1 MRDLASV
8 VTIEATQKMFE
19 KDRIV
24 CATMAENAY
33 EVIIPVTCNVG
44 DKMVF
49 IQEGAILPEV
59 PTWEFL
65 RKRCY
70 NESVKGFV
78 IKPMTM
84 GKKEAIENGN
94 PVAGERVKSWGLA
107 VGLNECGLTED
118 KIAKLKSGDDLTDAL
133 GIRKYEPEEDASPK
147 TGSKKAYPKWVK
159 FCLSHTLTRWIGRIW
174 QKRHQNS
181 GGGFPTSVISKSDE
195 TTIQNYKAAITRFA
209 DELVYTSAKIEGQ
222 SFTALNEYNATKG
235 KVGKFYVCSRNNAY
249 LLPDK
254 SVFWDVA
261 TRLDIAK
268 KLEKFYKEHGKLLV
282 IQGEQV
288 GPGIQENIYDLAEN
302 DWYVYTIK
310 DQLTGKQLPIEEMI
324 SVCEELEL
332 KTVPILQ
339 MGIPLKEIMP
349 DVETAVAYAEKQ
361 YWKPSKTGF
370 DNAYLPTGSEKLW
383 KDYLQHEGVVVRS
396 MNYDKD
402 SNVGVSFKVK
412 NLQYAEFGLGK
423 MHSVAKDIKAAML

>member
-1 MRDLASV
+1 MRNLASV
-8 VTIEATQKMFE
+8 VTIESTEKMFE

-24 CATMAENAY
+24 CAKMVENAY
-33 EVIIPVTCNVG
+33 EVIIPATYKAG
-44 DKMVF
+44 DTMVF
-49 IQEGAILPEV
+49 IQEGSILPEV

-78 IKPMTM
+78 IKPMTL
-84 GKKEAIENGN
+84 GKKEAIEDGK

-107 VGLNECGLTED
+107 VGLDECGLTESQ
-118 KIAKLKSGDDLTDAL
+118 IAKLKSGEDLTDTL
-133 GIRKYEPEEDASPK
+133 GIHKYEPEEDASPK
-147 TGSKKAYPKWVK
+147 GASKKAYPNWVK
-159 FCLSHTLTRWIGRIW
+159 FCLRHVLTRWIGRIW
-174 QKRHQNS
+174 QKRHQNTS
-181 GGGFPTSVISKSDE
+181 GGFPTSVISKSDE
-195 TTIQNYKAAITRFA
+195 TTIQNCKDAITKFA
-209 DELVYTSAKIEGQ
+209 DELIYTSAKIEGQ
-222 SFTALNEYNATKG
+222 SFTALNEYNANKG
-235 KVGKFYVCSRNNAY
+235 KVGKFYICSRNNAY
-249 LLPDK
+249 KLPNN
-254 SVFWDVA
+254 SVFWEVA

-310 DQLTGKQLPIEEMI
+310 DQITGKQLPLEDMI
-324 SVCEELEL
+324 SACKELEL

-349 DVETAVAYAEKQ
+349 DVEAAVAYAEKQ

-370 DNAYLPTGSEKLW
+370 DNAYLPTGSEQLW

-412 NLQYAEFGLGK
+412 NLGYAEFGLGK
-423 MHSVAKDIKAAML
+423 MHKVAVNLKTAMI